1 VSANTDKPS
10 WQPSGRDPSQ
20 GLNIDE
26 IESYLCQQAYIG
38 QAQHFAERFADRM
51 PWLTTSQRQ
60 VVIRHYIADWMNHMD
75 HLASRYEERRQQD
88 NLRHRSQKTRLV
100 ALLLGAVAVTAGT
113 VAELMSLLAARR

>member
-1 VSANTDKPS
+1 MSANTDKPN
-10 WQPSGRDPSQ
+10 WQPSGRDQSH

-38 QAQHFAERFADRM
+38 KAQHFAERFADRM

-60 VVIRHYIADWMNHMD
+60 VVIRHYSADWLNHMD

-88 NLRHRSQKTRLV
+88 SLRHRSQKARLV

-113 VAELMSLLAARR
+113 VAELTSLLAARR